1 LKLNE
6 LDLIGVGAA
15 NVDLIIKIE
24 DFPKPDEE
32 VKILTLQFYGGGS
45 AANVVTEASRL
56 GLKTGFIGNIGEDY
70 FGKFL
75 IKEFKREKVDFS
87 KVNVVAG
94 ERTGLALCIVN
105 QSGERVIM
113 VYGGANS
120 KLSLN
125 NIDEEYLKNCKAL
138 FLSSVEGPEALKT
151 MERACEIM
159 NNAVIFFDPGCL
171 FVNKGLDALKKIISY
186 STIVK
191 VNEVE
196 LKKLTNKSDVAEGAE
211 KIKSLGS
218 KIVLVTLGSEGCY
231 VLSDEK
237 EFKMPTYLQFKPLDK
252 TGAGDAFNA
261 GFLTGFLKGWSLEK
275 AVKFGNLI
283 ASISITRFGARAAP
297 SLNEL
302 KNYDEAKEFLD
313 IW

>member
-159 NNAVIFFDPGCL
+159 NNEDRLFCL
-171 FVNKGLDALKKIISY
+171 GIPPRA
-186 STIVK
+186 
-191 VNEVE
+191 
-196 LKKLTNKSDVAEGAE
+196 
-211 KIKSLGS
+211 
-218 KIVLVTLGSEGCY
+218 
-231 VLSDEK
+231 
-237 EFKMPTYLQFKPLDK
+237 QFL
-252 TGAGDAFNA
+252 
-261 GFLTGFLKGWSLEK
+261 L
-275 AVKFGNLI
+275 LI
-283 ASISITRFGARAAP
+283 QEI
-297 SLNEL
+297 
-302 KNYDEAKEFLD
+302 
-313 IW
+313 